1 MNVHSENSPH
11 ATRGQSAYRAILD
24 AIRAGIYKP
33 GDRLREE
40 EVAQRIGVSR
50 TPVREAMGRLQEKG
64 LLESASGR
72 GLAVAVLNMQQV
84 FELYAIRQEMEGLV
98 ARFAAQHATEVEIDN
113 LVRINNEFGAAT
125 DPRRAAEFNRVFHA
139 RLYDAARNRYL
150 HMAVEEL
157 QETIAL
163 LPLTTFVAPGRIE
176 VAHGEHVRIIE
187 AIRNRDVAAAQEA
200 GAEHIRK
207 ALSTRLSISDS

>member
-1 MNVHSENSPH
+1 
-11 ATRGQSAYRAILD
+11 
-24 AIRAGIYKP
+24 
-33 GDRLREE
+33 
-40 EVAQRIGVSR
+40 
-50 TPVREAMGRLQEKG
+50 
-64 LLESASGR
+64 
-72 GLAVAVLNMQQV
+72 MQQV

-98 ARFAAQHATEVEIDN
+98 APFAAQHATEVEIDN

-139 RLYDAARNRYL
+139 RLYRCSPQSLSA
-150 HMAVEEL
+150 HGGGG
-157 QETIAL
+157 IAGDHRT